1 MFFISQAFA
10 QTFMP
15 VQGSTFAG
23 QVDALYEF
31 LVIASLISCILVIGG
46 MVYFAYKYR
55 RKTDTDKTA
64 YIAHN
69 TTLEFL
75 WSFIPFVI
83 FMIVFGWSWYIYHHM
98 RTMPKD
104 ALEIHVTGQKWYW
117 DFQYKSGKK
126 TSGELYAPLGKPVK
140 LIMKS
145 NDVIHSFF
153 IPSFRVKQDVVPG
166 RYTALWFEATQAG
179 TFQVFCTEYCG
190 DQHSAMLAK
199 LHVLPEAEFDL
210 WLQENPY
217 KGLDMVQIGEKVFSQ
232 KCTAC
237 HNATTEKKVGPGLA
251 AIFGATHQFED
262 GSEQT
267 VDENY
272 LRESILNPAAK
283 IVKGYPNAMTPFQG
297 QISEEELTGVIEY
310 LKGLK

>member
-1 MFFISQAFA
+1 
-10 QTFMP
+10 
-15 VQGSTFAG
+15 
-23 QVDALYEF
+23 
-31 LVIASLISCILVIGG
+31 LISCILVIGG

-98 RTMPKD
+98 RSMPKD
-104 ALEIHVTGQKWYW
+104 ALEIHVVGQKWYW
-117 DFQYKSGKK
+117 DFLYKSGKK
-126 TSGELYAPLGKPVK
+126 TSGEIYAPVGKPVK
-140 LIMKS
+140 LIMTS
-145 NDVIHSFF
+145 RDVIHSFF
-153 IPSFRVKQDVVPG
+153 IPGFRVKQDVVPG
-166 RYTALWFEATQAG
+166 RYTALWFEATSVG

-199 LHVLPEAEFDL
+199 LHILPQSEFDT
-210 WLQENPY
+210 WLQDNPY
-217 KGLDMVQIGEKVFSQ
+217 KGLSMAQIGEKVFSQ

-237 HNATTEKKVGPGLA
+237 HNASTEKKVGPGLA

-262 GSEQT
+262 GSEQV

-297 QISEEELTGVIEY
+297 QISEEELVGVIEY